1 MTKTTAP
8 GTMND
13 LLMAQAEID
22 KLKNQ
27 IQKMKYLNITN
38 DKLYS
43 DLRKENEDL
52 KFEIERLK
60 FNYDEVNKDSKAKGQ
75 RLICLMNNNTKLSVD
90 LKHSEKVIKEIEK
103 EFNGHVKECDKN
115 LNLMKELSEMNE
127 ELAKQLKEEREK
139 NQLKPSSMIPWVME
153 MDKQNNLK
161 GQASNEAIMKNLI
174 EKNNNLEKENEE
186 LTEKLKQERE
196 KNKNY
201 KIEIH
206 RFNEKEKLKFSKSV
220 HGNVESLIKE
230 NEDLKK
236 YVERLKFLAGE
247 TTKKIEK
254 RCGCSV
260 YDACIH

>member
-90 LKHSEKVIKEIEK
+90 LKHSEKIIKEIEK

-139 NQLKPSSMIPWVME
+139 N
-153 MDKQNNLK
+153 
-161 GQASNEAIMKNLI
+161 
-174 EKNNNLEKENEE
+174 
-186 LTEKLKQERE
+186 
-196 KNKNY
+196 KNY

-206 RFNEKEKLKFSKSV
+206 RFN
-220 HGNVESLIKE
+220 E